1 MTTILEID
9 NLYVK
14 VDKTSILRGVNLK
27 VKTGEIHIIMGTNGA
42 GKSTLAA
49 TIMGYPKYKISKG
62 EIKFL
67 NQDLLKMKIDERAR
81 AGIFLGHQSPCEI
94 DGVSNFQ
101 FLKNAINLKRNK
113 NNQLSSS
120 EFNKIYEEKVNLL
133 QIMNNNLNNS
143 VNVGY
148 SGGEK
153 KKNEILQMLLLE
165 PKLVILD
172 EIDSGLDMDAIKLV
186 GQNIIDYFNNHK
198 TKTSLLIITHY
209 PRIIEYIKPDY
220 VHILHNGKI
229 IKTGNDDLIYKLEE
243 NGYDWIIKS
252 SENNED

>member
-1 MTTILEID
+1 
-9 NLYVK
+9 
-14 VDKTSILRGVNLK
+14 
-27 VKTGEIHIIMGTNGA
+27 
-42 GKSTLAA
+42 
-49 TIMGYPKYKISKG
+49 
-62 EIKFL
+62 
-67 NQDLLKMKIDERAR
+67 
-81 AGIFLGHQSPCEI
+81 
-94 DGVSNFQ
+94 
-101 FLKNAINLKRNK
+101 
-113 NNQLSSS
+113 
-120 EFNKIYEEKVNLL
+120 
-133 QIMNNNLNNS
+133 MNNNLNNS

-209 PRIIEYIKPDY
+209 PRILEYIKPDY

-252 SENNED
+252 SENNGD